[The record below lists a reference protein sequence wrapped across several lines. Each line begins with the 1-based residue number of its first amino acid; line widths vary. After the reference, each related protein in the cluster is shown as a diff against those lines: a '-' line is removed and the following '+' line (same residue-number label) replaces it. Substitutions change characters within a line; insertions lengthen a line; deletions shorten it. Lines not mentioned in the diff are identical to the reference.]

1 MKKSQLRQI
10 IKKVIKEQMSKASQ
24 LPKGIAI
31 GSIKSQQQ
39 AERYLKSLSAQE
51 KNQLEQMA
59 MSQGNMSNL
68 SPEHQQMFRKNGCG
82 AGRLNEVIAWFFCGF
97 IFLHLLGFRFRITVD
112 GEDMG
117 IVETNPMRGK
127 KKGRSHSP
135 KRHGNNPFDMQD
147 KWINREGKKK
157 TPFDMQDKYINR

>member
-68 SPEHQQMFRKNGCG
+68 SPEHQQMFRKNG
-82 AGRLNEVIAWFFCGF
+82 
-97 IFLHLLGFRFRITVD
+97 
-112 GEDMG
+112 
-117 IVETNPMRGK
+117 
-127 KKGRSHSP
+127 
-135 KRHGNNPFDMQD
+135 
-147 KWINREGKKK
+147 
-157 TPFDMQDKYINR
+157 